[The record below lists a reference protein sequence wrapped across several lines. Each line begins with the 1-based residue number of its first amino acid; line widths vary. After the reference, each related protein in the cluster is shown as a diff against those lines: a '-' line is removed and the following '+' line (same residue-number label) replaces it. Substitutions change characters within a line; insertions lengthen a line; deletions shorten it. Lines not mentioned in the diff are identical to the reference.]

1 MLRVQRTY
9 YKDFNVDEKE
19 ELKSLLKKYGDT
31 LNKPTLEYLNAL
43 IELEF
48 SVVKDN
54 ISSTKKENLIELEL
68 YRRIAIYN
76 IYNRVLN
83 LLRSHEELDIHSNS
97 GGYEGIYVTRKL
109 ENDSTLELF
118 NFDYDINR
126 SRVGKI
132 DFYETRE
139 KTLEER
145 NAEINYAK
153 GAIERISKEKSNSD
167 KDLED
172 IELDRKRR
180 IEHYEKMLKELERER
195 TLSDI
200 DKKKRARDLINLSKQ
215 LEDNYYQS
223 FKGKCVDVLI
233 EECKDNVSMG
243 HTSNY
248 LMVKL
253 KESLEVGKIYQRY
266 LWVILKEK
274 LKK

>member
-1 MLRVQRTY
+1 MLTVQRTY
-9 YKDFNVDEKE
+9 YKNFNVEEKE
-19 ELKSLLKKYGDT
+19 ELKNLLKRYGDT

-48 SVVKDN
+48 SVIKDN
-54 ISSTKKENLIELEL
+54 ISSSKKENLIELEL

-83 LLRSHEELDIHSNS
+83 LLKSHEGLDIHSNS

-109 ENDSTLELF
+109 EDDSTLEVF

-139 KTLEER
+139 KTLDER
-145 NAEINYAK
+145 MAEINYAK
-153 GAIERISKEKSNSD
+153 GAIERISNEKSNNTN
-167 KDLED
+167 DLEA

-180 IEHYEKMLKELERER
+180 IEHYENMLKELERER

-200 DKKKRARDLINLSKQ
+200 DKKKIEFSRYYLELLLDEFGLTREDLT
-215 LEDNYYQS
+215 DN
-223 FKGKCVDVLI
+223 KLLVKRMPRLTIKNNI
-233 EECKDNVSMG
+233 EC
-243 HTSNY
+243 
-248 LMVKL
+248 L
-253 KESLEVGKIYQRY
+253 
-266 LWVILKEK
+266 
-274 LKK
+274 